1 MKKIKTLCIIA
12 ILFANYS
19 SAQKL
24 NCDKPN
30 KVQSVNQKVREKTYQ
45 YIKLV
50 NKKEY
55 NVNKDSI
62 LALAK
67 TYIDLQTSFNALF
80 KQMQIDKL
88 NLASKGLICKR
99 YSQELNDLIDNANL
113 FNDRIFKLVSP
124 NTKVSN
130 FGTKE
135 VLDIIDWLW
144 KKFKEGPDKF
154 LKEVAWNDW
163 DTLTSGTEKKETKED
178 KPKNN

>member
-1 MKKIKTLCIIA
+1 MKKIKTLCIVA

-30 KVQSVNQKVREKTYQ
+30 KVQSINQKVREKTYQ

-55 NVNKDSI
+55 NVSKDSI

-80 KQMQIDKL
+80 KQMQIDKS
-88 NLASKGLICKR
+88 NFATKNLICKR
-99 YSQELNDLIDNANL
+99 YSQELNDLIDNSLIDTKSHAKLKNL
-113 FNDRIFKLVSP
+113 IDV
-124 NTKVSN
+124 KV
-130 FGTKE
+130 KIP
-135 VLDIIDWLW
+135 IIN
-144 KKFKEGPDKF
+144 PY
-154 LKEVAWNDW
+154 V
-163 DTLTSGTEKKETKED
+163 
-178 KPKNN
+178 KNNPVTPTSQV